1 MPVIVPDVSAVNLTP
16 TSVLEAS
23 ESAGVP
29 GVTDTLAD
37 AGVPMFPLS
46 SVARALIVAVP
57 AAAGVHVYV
66 HVPRPDAGCQVV
78 PPSVETSTPPTTP
91 PRSLAVPEMPSAL
104 PAWTVA

>member
-1 MPVIVPDVSAVNLTP
+1 MPVIVPGVSVVNLTP

-29 GVTDTLAD
+29 GVTELFQTLHGQVRGVTVTLAD

-66 HVPRPDAGCQVV
+66 HVPRPDARCQVL
-78 PPSVETSTPPTTP
+78 PPSVETSTPPTT
-91 PRSLAVPEMPSAL
+91 
-104 PAWTVA
+104 